1 MAIAI
6 EPTAAE
12 TTDTGPAAAS
22 DEALIWLPVEG
33 AIAHLRQM
41 GLPHSRAT
49 IYRNY
54 ARDELD
60 GLTHFGVPIGGE
72 ERVLENRD
80 VVDSEVVDDGDSH
93 VMLIPQPS
101 DAAQDLAAALA
112 ADQARHLRMLESQER
127 VIESQSRTIEA
138 QQQRFSLTDGERHTL
153 SEQVL
158 ALQAAADEPKD
169 VTIRGPEKRWYQFW
183 R

>member
-1 MAIAI
+1 MAIA
-6 EPTAAE
+6 TDSTTVE
-12 TTDTGPAAAS
+12 TDDATQA
-22 DEALIWLPVEG
+22 DEALIWLPVER
-33 AIAHLRQM
+33 AVLHLKQL

-60 GLTHFGVPIGGE
+60 GVTHFGMPIAGDEPTTE
-72 ERVLENRD
+72 ERD
-80 VVDSEVVDDGDSH
+80 VVDSEVVDDRESH
-93 VMLIPQPS
+93 VMLVEQPS
-101 DAAQDLAAALA
+101 TAAQDLAAGLA
-112 ADQARHLRMLESQER
+112 QDQSRLLRMLESQER

-138 QQQRFSLTDGERHTL
+138 QQERLSLTDGERNAL

-158 ALQAAADEPKD
+158 ALQAGTVEPKP
-169 VTIRGPEKRWYQFW
+169 VEIRGPVKRWYQFW